1 MAGLDVEL
9 VRLALQ
15 LEQPLLGLGLGLGLD
30 VRQVLVQRLP

>member
-1 MAGLDVEL
+1 VAGLDVEL

-15 LEQPLLGLGLGLGLD
+15 LEQPLLGLGLGLD